1 MTSSAVPGALALADV
16 FAAEGGD
23 EGGFQAPTIEEFY
36 PEPLFSFSLLGADF
50 EFTRITLIMFIATA
64 AILALLVATARK
76 PSIVPGKMQFIGESG
91 YSLVRDGI
99 ARDVVGPKGLPFA
112 PFLASLFFFI
122 LANNAM
128 SIIPFFQIS
137 PMSKFAF
144 PLVLAVI
151 VWVLYNWIGIREQ
164 GAAKY
169 FKDAAIPPGVPIA
182 ALVLVTPIELLQV
195 FVIRPFTLAVRLFA
209 NMFAGHMLLVVF
221 SLGAAYLITAGGIYP
236 VFGVASFLM
245 ALVMTFFELLV
256 IILQA
261 YVFTVLTATYLN
273 GAVEPAH

>member
-1 MTSSAVPGALALADV
+1 MTSSTTPLGSVL
-16 FAAEGGD
+16 AAESDPG
-23 EGGFQAPTIEEFY
+23 GGFVAPTIAEFY
-36 PEPLFSFSLLGADF
+36 PEPIAEFSILGVAF
-50 EFTRITLIMFIATA
+50 EITRITLISWIATA
-64 AILALLVATARK
+64 GILALLLLAVRK
-76 PSIVPGKMQFIGESG
+76 PSIVPGKLQWLGESG

-99 ARDVVGPKGLPFA
+99 ARDVIGPKGLPFA

-128 SIIPFFQIS
+128 SIIPFAQIS
-137 PMSKFAF
+137 PNSKFAW

-151 VWVLYNWIGIREQ
+151 VWIMYNWVGIREQ
-164 GAAKY
+164 GAGRY
-169 FKDAAIPPGVPIA
+169 FKDAAVPPGVPKL
-182 ALVLVTPIELLQV
+182 ALILVTPIELLQV

-221 SLGAAYLITAGGIYP
+221 SLGTVYLLTVGNFSMIFTPFA
-236 VFGVASFLM
+236 FLM
-245 ALVMTFFELLV
+245 ALFMTFFEVLV
-256 IILQA
+256 IVLQA

>member
-1 MTSSAVPGALALADV
+1 MTSSASALGSVL
-16 FAAEGGD
+16 AAEGSGGD
-23 EGGFQAPTIEEFY
+23 GFEAPTIAEFY
-36 PEPLFSFSLLGADF
+36 PEPIAEFALFGIDF
-50 EFTRITLIMFIATA
+50 AITRITLISWIATA
-64 AILALLVATARK
+64 AILALLVLAVRK
-76 PSIVPGKMQFIGESG
+76 PSIVPGKLQFLGESG

-128 SIIPFFQIS
+128 SIIPFAQIS
-137 PMSKFAF
+137 PNSKFAW

-151 VWVLYNWIGIREQ
+151 VWVIYNWVGIREQ
-164 GAAKY
+164 GAGRY
-169 FKDAAIPPGVPIA
+169 FKDAAVPPGVPVA
-182 ALVLVTPIELLQV
+182 ALILVTPIELLQV

-221 SLGAAYLITAGGIYP
+221 SLGTVYLLTVGNFSVIFSPFA
-236 VFGVASFLM
+236 FLM
-245 ALVMTFFELLV
+245 ALAMTFFEVLV

>member
-1 MTSSAVPGALALADV
+1 VTSSASALGSVL
-16 FAAEGGD
+16 AAESDPG
-23 EGGFQAPTIEEFY
+23 GGFVAPTIAEFY
-36 PEPLFSFSLLGADF
+36 PEPIAEFTLLGVAF
-50 EFTRITLIMFIATA
+50 EITRITLISWIATA
-64 AILALLVATARK
+64 GILLLLLLAVRK
-76 PSIVPGKMQFIGESG
+76 PSIVPGKLQFLGESG

-128 SIIPFFQIS
+128 SIIPFAQIS
-137 PMSKFAF
+137 PNSKFAW

-151 VWVLYNWIGIREQ
+151 VWVLYNWVGIRTQ
-164 GAAKY
+164 GAGRY
-169 FKDAAIPPGVPIA
+169 FKDAAVPPGVPKL
-182 ALVLVTPIELLQV
+182 ALILVTPIELLQV

-221 SLGAAYLITAGGIYP
+221 SLGTVYLLTVGNFSVIFTPFA
-236 VFGVASFLM
+236 FLM
-245 ALVMTFFELLV
+245 ALFMTFFEVLV
-256 IILQA
+256 IVLQA

-273 GAVEPAH
+273 GSLEPAH

>member
-1 MTSSAVPGALALADV
+1 VTSSASGLGSVLAVESDPG
-16 FAAEGGD
+16 
-23 EGGFQAPTIEEFY
+23 GGFVAPTVEEFY
-36 PEPLFSFSLLGADF
+36 PEPLVSFGLLGVDF
-50 EFTRITLIMFIATA
+50 EITRITLIMW
-64 AILALLVATARK
+64 VATALIVGLMVAAVRK
-76 PSIVPGKMQFIGESG
+76 PSIVPGKLQFLGESG

-99 ARDVVGPKGLPFA
+99 ARDVIGPKGLPFA

-128 SIIPFFQIS
+128 SIIPLAQIS

-151 VWVLYNWIGIREQ
+151 TWVIYNWVGIREQ
-164 GAAKY
+164 GAGRY
-169 FKDAAIPPGVPIA
+169 FKDAAVPPGVPVA
-182 ALVLVTPIELLQV
+182 ALILVTPIELLQV

-209 NMFAGHMLLVVF
+209 NMFAGHMLLAVF
-221 SLGAAYLITAGGIYP
+221 ALGTVYLLQVGNFSVIFSPFA
-236 VFGVASFLM
+236 FLM
-245 ALVMTFFELLV
+245 ALIMTFFELLV
-256 IILQA
+256 IVLQA

>member
-1 MTSSAVPGALALADV
+1 VTSSALALIDV
-16 FAAEGGD
+16 LAAEGGD
-23 EGGFQAPTIEEFY
+23 GSGFESPTIEEFY
-36 PEPLFSFSLLGADF
+36 PEPLVSFSLFGIEFD
-50 EFTRITLIMFIATA
+50 FTRITFILIIATA
-64 AILALLVATARK
+64 LILALLVIAMRR
-76 PSIVPGKMQFIGESG
+76 PGIVPGKLQWLAESG

-99 ARDVVGPKGLPFA
+99 ARDVIGPKGLPFA
-112 PFLASLFFFI
+112 PFLGSLFFFI

-128 SIIPFFQIS
+128 SIVPFLQIS
-137 PMSKFAF
+137 PMSKFAY

-151 VWVLYNWIGIREQ
+151 VWVLYNYVGIREQ

-169 FKDAAIPPGVPIA
+169 FKDAAVPPGVPAA
-182 ALVLVTPIELLQV
+182 ALILVTPIELLQV

-221 SLGAAYLITAGGIYP
+221 SLGAVYLIQVGNFSV
-236 VFGVASFLM
+236 VFAPLSLLM
-245 ALVMTFFELLV
+245 AIVMTFFELLV
-256 IILQA
+256 IVLQA